1 MEAAMKCRSIW
12 LEHRTIA
19 TVFFFALS
27 TALAACSAKGKE
39 LNEPEV
45 GLEVEQVQPPPPSVL
60 DGSYRYHHFGE
71 LPGTAPHPTIAPTGG
86 WYRYGFP
93 VQSHRWG
100 WFGAE
105 HYYPR
110 VLWHRGYYGD
120 RCRWCYRRGY

>member
-1 MEAAMKCRSIW
+1 MNGESPKTSRSSVAAISFVV
-12 LEHRTIA
+12 LA
-19 TVFFFALS
+19 
-27 TALAACSAKGKE
+27 TALAAPAAFGEQLPETAAPVEAANSAP
-39 LNEPEV
+39 LP
-45 GLEVEQVQPPPPSVL
+45 QSAL
-60 DGSYRYHHFGE
+60 DDSYRYHHFGE
-71 LPGTAPHPTIAPTGG
+71 LPEYAPHQAASPARQGG

-120 RCRWCYRRGY
+120 HCRWSYRRGY